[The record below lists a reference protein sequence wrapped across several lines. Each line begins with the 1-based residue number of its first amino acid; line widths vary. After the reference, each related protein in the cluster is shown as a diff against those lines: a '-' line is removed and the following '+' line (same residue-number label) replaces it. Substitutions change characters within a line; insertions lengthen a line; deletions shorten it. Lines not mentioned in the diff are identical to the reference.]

1 MECFR
6 FVCFFTKRKHRNLQI
21 NATRQIGEA
30 RVKGQEDLASTFL
43 HHFSVTPTP
52 LPPPNKNSKSNEQPL
67 TLQKKTT
74 LNFYRK
80 RKSFFVKG

>member
-21 NATRQIGEA
+21 NATQQIGEA

-52 LPPPNKNSKSNEQPL
+52 LPPNKNSKSNEQPL

>member
-52 LPPPNKNSKSNEQPL
+52 LPPP
-67 TLQKKTT
+67 TKTQ
-74 LNFYRK
+74 NQMNNPSPSK
-80 RKSFFVKG
+80 RKQP